1 MRKFKKAVVFSLRRK
16 QCRRCEGCIQDPA
29 GWSLEE
35 RKGVLTYSRGLER
48 ARSERGNE
56 ADAHQKGF
64 PCERSCLSV
73 DFPSPQRSE

>member
-1 MRKFKKAVVFSLRRK
+1 MRKFEKAVLFSLSRK

-29 GWSLEE
+29 GLSLEE
-35 RKGVLTYSRGLER
+35 RKGMLTYSRGWER
-48 ARSERGNE
+48 ARSESGNE

-64 PCERSCLSV
+64 PREWSCLSV